1 MFDEYARLFAAK
13 IGAGHTS
20 TDAAVPVADAY
31 LDRKPRRRGKRKTTS
46 IDRDAVFW
54 YSTFLRTLPAEA
66 WHTEPLAPALARYM
80 GQEVVS
86 IVHRRRYR
94 PRPVSLSMPIGTE
107 MSKTGLRIPLI
118 ILSVAVAI
126 ALSACIGG
134 GGSRMVVS
142 GTRLPPDEFPAL
154 PLQQPVHAAQSPIVE
169 LQGSLHVGADVA
181 PSAGQVAPAATHNGI
196 AVSFGQVRDGV
207 GGDEVSA
214 YLNFGYDEESG
225 ASYLSR
231 FFVRP
236 IVRLAEGTSD
246 EYADYAIRV
255 VQLVNAA
262 LPRES
267 RLLFGSDP
275 APPLIALEDVPTG
288 EIFINFV
295 PREDWNVEF
304 SVEDEIGIAI
314 PSPVVH
320 SFDPDTGKP
329 IFALGASQIWID
341 PSGIPRG
348 QFERG
353 IVAVTAHELIH
364 AIGML
369 LHTDSTRFPNSIM
382 SAGSYGSETGH
393 LLTPTDR
400 EALLAVYSGLELQ
413 ASPDQTVEN
422 LGPWDDISVHIRGS
436 FDAPDG
442 PVSFGVASRNGLAQP
457 WAFGPTPSTDL
468 ADNPILSGT
477 ASWSGRLLGFTPTV
491 EVIAGT
497 ADLAMDLGTLNGQLE
512 FANLESWA
520 PNAAP
525 GQSGSGTIW
534 GDGDLQYTVGVRGN
548 TFVQN
553 GGDEGTVTGAFF
565 GSAHEAMGGVVERVD
580 LAAGFGGSR

>member
-31 LDRKPRRRGKRKTTS
+31 LARKPRRRGKRKTTS

-54 YSTFLRTLPAEA
+54 YSAFLRTLPTEA

-142 GTRLPPDEFPAL
+142 GTRLSPDEFPAL

-295 PREDWNVEF
+295 RAK
-304 SVEDEIGIAI
+304 IG
-314 PSPVVH
+314 
-320 SFDPDTGKP
+320 T
-329 IFALGASQIWID
+329 
-341 PSGIPRG
+341 
-348 QFERG
+348 
-353 IVAVTAHELIH
+353 
-364 AIGML
+364 
-369 LHTDSTRFPNSIM
+369 
-382 SAGSYGSETGH
+382 
-393 LLTPTDR
+393 
-400 EALLAVYSGLELQ
+400 
-413 ASPDQTVEN
+413 
-422 LGPWDDISVHIRGS
+422 
-436 FDAPDG
+436 
-442 PVSFGVASRNGLAQP
+442 
-457 WAFGPTPSTDL
+457 
-468 ADNPILSGT
+468 
-477 ASWSGRLLGFTPTV
+477 
-491 EVIAGT
+491 
-497 ADLAMDLGTLNGQLE
+497 
-512 FANLESWA
+512 
-520 PNAAP
+520 
-525 GQSGSGTIW
+525 
-534 GDGDLQYTVGVRGN
+534 
-548 TFVQN
+548 
-553 GGDEGTVTGAFF
+553 
-565 GSAHEAMGGVVERVD
+565 
-580 LAAGFGGSR
+580 